1 MPSLYQRSFGALA
14 DPLPSPLYAKLGALG
29 DGQLSG
35 AKLSPPPEA
44 LSIEYPRCQRKVST
58 EFMAAM
64 SVLRLRG
71 RLSCHFALKVKS
83 AFAGAPA
90 LTVTFCVCVP

>member
-44 LSIEYPRCQRKVST
+44 LSIEYPRCQRKFST
-58 EFMAAM
+58 EFIPAM
-64 SVLRLRG
+64 SVLRIRG
-71 RLSCHFALKVKS
+71 WLSCNFALIEKS
-83 AFAGAPA
+83 TITGT
-90 LTVTFCVCVP
+90 TVSTMTICAYL